1 MMKTK
6 IMLAALVILLTGCLI
21 PFRVN
26 AQGVRISETGK
37 TDINRI
43 SQNGLPDDSQAD
55 MEKLKELEDKL
66 HELEEAAL
74 YEIGGMKMEDLQ
86 QKTQEEL
93 EKDIEKARRNMIIN
107 YGLAFAAWTAA
118 ALVSIGLLV
127 FVVLILMGKVHI

>member
-6 IMLAALVILLTGCLI
+6 IVLAALVILLTGCLI

-66 HELEEAAL
+66 HELEEAA
-74 YEIGGMKMEDLQ
+74 GEDGQ
-86 QKTQEEL
+86 SVYFTEEL
-93 EKDIEKARRNMIIN
+93 AD
-107 YGLAFAAWTAA
+107 GLAAWINFSWKYELVQTA
-118 ALVSIGLLV
+118 LLCAILGAVMAYAV
-127 FVVLILMGKVHI
+127 FDHFMR